1 MFFPRHLISLT
12 VLFFTLTSLV
22 TSIPTPADTL
32 RTSSS
37 GVNTTIP
44 INPLDPDQ
52 GINPFFHP
60 DWAGDLQFSD
70 CTKARYYFNG
80 RVAFYNPKKTITF
93 WSRKWTVR
101 PEGDEFELPFG
112 MRYITGLLMLN
123 HHRRIETCTILV
135 RMAKD
140 FGNNVLPVGGKFS
153 DESDDPPAAKFTW
166 EDILGSI
173 AVTLEHVE
181 KVKFPD
187 WTYGYSP
194 GGQEAVM
201 MVIPSSSVMS
211 RRWAMDMRAGFG
223 TGLVG
228 LHGPGG
234 MLE

>member
-1 MFFPRHLISLT
+1 
-12 VLFFTLTSLV
+12 
-22 TSIPTPADTL
+22 
-32 RTSSS
+32 TSSS
-37 GVNTTIP
+37 GVNMTLP

-80 RVAFYNPKKTITF
+80 RVAFYNPKKIITF

-112 MRYITGLLMLN
+112 MRYK
-123 HHRRIETCTILV
+123 TCTILV

-153 DESDDPPAAKFTW
+153 DETEDPPAAKFTW

-223 TGLVG
+223 PGL
-228 LHGPGG
+228 
-234 MLE
+234 

>member
-1 MFFPRHLISLT
+1 MFFPWHLISLT
-12 VLFFTLTSLV
+12 ILLFTLTSLV

-37 GVNTTIP
+37 GVNTSLP
-44 INPLDPDQ
+44 INHLDPDQ
-52 GINPFFHP
+52 GINPSLHP

-70 CTKARYYFNG
+70 CTKAQYYFNG

-112 MRYITGLLMLN
+112 TKYK
-123 HHRRIETCTILV
+123 TCTILV

-153 DESDDPPAAKFTW
+153 DESDDPPSANFTW
-166 EDILGSI
+166 EDIIGSV

-181 KVKFPD
+181 HVKFPD
-187 WTYGYSP
+187 WTYGYST

-234 MLE
+234 RLE